1 MSAAAG
7 ARGPEAG
14 ARRSARKTGPEVRPR
29 RSRGGRRA
37 VPVAQWT
44 YSIAPPL
51 EWTRP
56 RRNSRSRSS
65 MLRDRSS
72 SARAAVSYS
81 IRHRTRS
88 RRPCRS
94 SVNSLSRRVRGMERS
109 PRRAGLRRSSRRP
122 IFIDAVGWLRERL
135 YGRELLQVA
144 DPPDLPLMIE
154 PRLAPLGV
162 PLHTRRISDLQLLGH
177 EVQHRQWNIQ
187 RILQNGPDPADRHQ
201 LEREPELHVLA
212 AMTVDQ
218 RPVLV
223 IEVV

>member
-1 MSAAAG
+1 MSAAVG

-29 RSRGGRRA
+29 SRRGRRRA

-81 IRHRTRS
+81 TLSMRVNGSTWTWLPSPPQPGCREVASTRQVGKTQLAVEYAHRF
-88 RRPCRS
+88 
-94 SVNSLSRRVRGMERS
+94 
-109 PRRAGLRRSSRRP
+109 A
-122 IFIDAVGWLRERL
+122 
-135 YGRELLQVA
+135 
-144 DPPDLPLMIE
+144 PDY
-154 PRLAPLGV
+154 
-162 PLHTRRISDLQLLGH
+162 QL
-177 EVQHRQWNIQ
+177 
-187 RILQNGPDPADRHQ
+187 
-201 LEREPELHVLA
+201 
-212 AMTVDQ
+212 VDQ
-218 RPVLV
+218 RGSAGADPGPVRGARAQAR
-223 IEVV
+223 